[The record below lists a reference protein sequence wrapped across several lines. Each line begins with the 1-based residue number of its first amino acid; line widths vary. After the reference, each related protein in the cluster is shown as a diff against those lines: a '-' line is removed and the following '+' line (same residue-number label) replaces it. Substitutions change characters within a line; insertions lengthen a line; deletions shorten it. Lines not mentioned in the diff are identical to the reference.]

1 MPIQPPEPP
10 PRAQP
15 MPQSKADADGRLPDW
30 LAACAAG
37 DRAAFNQLYQATSG
51 RLYGLCLRILRE
63 EGRAQECLQDVFL
76 AVWQQAG
83 RFDPARA
90 SAMTW
95 LAAITH
101 HRAISL
107 SRRFTRELTADD
119 WTEFLAHAE
128 RPDRVDLPDT
138 DQHAPDHD
146 WHLLDRT
153 RLQECLDALR
163 AEPRTAVQYAFW
175 QGDTYQEIADK
186 LATSLNTVKSWV
198 RRALAEL
205 KTCIGRGVMPS

>member
-1 MPIQPPEPP
+1 MSVPHSDT
-10 PRAQP
+10 AQLP
-15 MPQSKADADGRLPDW
+15 KSAADADALLPHW
-30 LAACAAG
+30 LASCANG
-37 DRAAFNQLYQATSG
+37 DRAAFNRVYQATSG

-90 SAMTW
+90 TAMTW

-128 RPDRVDLPDT
+128 QPDRADLPDAA
-138 DQHAPDHD
+138 QHAPDHD
-146 WHLLDRT
+146 WHLLDRK
-153 RLQECLDALR
+153 RLQECLDLLR
-163 AEPRTAVQYAFW
+163 DEPREAVQYAFW

-186 LATSLNTVKSWV
+186 LATSLNTVKSWI
-198 RRALAEL
+198 RRALVEL
-205 KTCIGRGVMPS
+205 KSCIGRGVMPS